1 MAHKKV
7 ALISSFCDNQEKL
20 DLLYENIKTIKEL
33 EIDVMIFTP
42 FSLPEEINKLADYVL
57 ISKENPVFDWPKKAY
72 YQWSTINIGTKQI
85 NMSRTYPDYGYA
97 GLIQIKRMADL
108 ALSMDYD
115 LFFPMIYDININEYV
130 KNILLGNKINS
141 FFKSKRG
148 DLVWTVGLH
157 LISLD
162 KEHLFNFKTLI
173 TEASYLTEL
182 SGDAFSWTHKALP
195 FVSGIIEEDEP
206 IEDLIFYYENFDFFN
221 YSSSKEY
228 KLFIHK
234 KDNDNIKLLF
244 YDFEG
249 IKNFKIISDSFEE
262 EFTLNSWDF
271 VELPFKD
278 CSLLQINDTDY
289 TKSLK
294 SIGQNILE
302 VNNI

>member
-1 MAHKKV
+1 MNKI

-57 ISKENPVFDWPKKAY
+57 ISKENPVFDWPKKSY